1 MKLGLGSY
9 ALAWSIGVPGHPP
22 EKPLDAFG
30 FVELA
35 AQHGFKLIQMADNL
49 PLINMSSAELER
61 LAAYVQSFGLEVEL
75 GARGIRGGN
84 LERHLA
90 LVHRFGAAL
99 LRVVVD
105 GPDHHPSPGEVLQT
119 FQDVLPHFE
128 AAGITLA
135 IENHDRF
142 SARTLAD
149 IVATLKSSYA
159 GVCLDTANSFG
170 ALEGPEVVIETLG
183 PFVVNVHVKD
193 FVVQR
198 FDHNMG
204 FTITGMS
211 AGQGMLDLPRL
222 LGNLAAWGRDPNLIL
237 ELWPTP
243 ETELAATIEKER
255 FWLEESAAYLRTL
268 LAAHREEMR

>member
-9 ALAWSIGVPGHPP
+9 ALAWSIGIPGYLP

-35 AQHGFKLIQMADNL
+35 AQHGFNLIQMADNL

-61 LAAYVQSFGLEVEL
+61 LAAHVQSFGLEVEL
-75 GARGIRGGN
+75 GARGIQGGN
-84 LERHLA
+84 LERHLE
-90 LVHRFGAAL
+90 LSHRFGAAL

-105 GPDHHPSPGEVLQT
+105 GPDHHPSPAAVVQT
-119 FQDVLPHFE
+119 LRDALPLFE

-149 IVATLKSSYA
+149 IVAMLESPYV
-159 GVCLDTANSFG
+159 GVCLDTVNSFG
-170 ALEGPEVVIETLG
+170 ALEGPGVVIETLG
-183 PFVVNVHVKD
+183 PFVANVHVKD
-193 FVVQR
+193 FVVR
-198 FDHNMG
+198 RVAHNMG
-204 FTITGMS
+204 FTITGTP
-211 AGQGMLDLPRL
+211 AGQGMLDLPGL
-222 LGNLAAWGRDPNLIL
+222 LGSLAARGRDPNLIL

-243 ETELAATIEKER
+243 EPELAATLEKER
-255 FWLEESAAYLRTL
+255 SWLEESAAYLRTL
-268 LAAHREEMR
+268 LAARKEETR